1 VRLRIAL
8 ITLSTVA
15 LAGAVTY
22 GTASGAQAP
31 SLSPKQAQIAA
42 APDIPVADVQADLA
56 QLQGI
61 ADANGGNRAHG
72 RPGFRASLDYIK
84 GKLDAAGYTT
94 QLQEFS
100 SGATGWNLIA
110 DWPGGDES
118 QTMMFGG
125 HSDSVPAGPGINDN
139 GSGSAGL
146 LEVALAVSAQHLQPA
161 KHLRFAWWGA
171 EELGLVGSS
180 AYVSSLPQAE
190 LDKIAG
196 YVNFDMIG
204 SPNPGYF
211 VYSSADQPSGSEA
224 IEKMLNDH
232 YAAAS
237 IPTEPI
243 TVGGRSDHAA
253 FADAGVPTGGTFS
266 GAEEIKSA
274 DQATKWGGTAGQ
286 AFDACYHQSCDT
298 ADNIDVTALDHNTDA
313 IADAVWTLSA

>member
-1 VRLRIAL
+1 MRLRLAL
-8 ITLSTVA
+8 VTVGIVA
-15 LAGAVTY
+15 LTGTLAY
-22 GTASGAQAP
+22 GTATGAQAP
-31 SLSPKQAQIAA
+31 ALSPQQAQIAA
-42 APDIPVADVQADLA
+42 APDIPVADVQAHLA
-56 QLQGI
+56 QLQQI

-72 RPGFRASLDYIK
+72 EPGFRASLDYIK
-84 GKLDAAGYTT
+84 GALDAAGFTT

-100 SGATGWNLIA
+100 SGGTGWNLIA

-125 HSDSVPAGPGINDN
+125 HADSVSAGPGINDN

-146 LEVALAVSAQHLQPA
+146 LEVALTVAEQNLQPA

-180 AYVSSLPQAE
+180 QYVASLPQAE
-190 LDKIAG
+190 IDKIAG
-196 YVNFDMIG
+196 YVNFDMIA

-237 IPTEPI
+237 IQTEP
-243 TVGGRSDHAA
+243 TVVGGRSDHAA
-253 FADAGVPTGGTFS
+253 FADAGIPTGGVFS
-266 GAEEIKSA
+266 GAEESKSA
-274 DQATKWGGTAGQ
+274 DQAAKWGGTAGQ
-286 AFDACYHQSCDT
+286 AFDECYHSACDT
-298 ADNIDVTALDHNTDA
+298 VDNLDATALDANSDA
-313 IADAVWTLSA
+313 IADAVWTLTA